1 MKIAFPTRDNETLS
15 RHFGKM
21 TAMVVVE
28 LDGDE
33 EVGREARDMAAMPA
47 CGDGHHGRPDFVVS
61 VVNDCDVVIANGIGI
76 PLADRIRSEG
86 VDVILTQNSP
96 DRGQRNW
103 IRLVPV
109 SHMRLKIGARIYTTQ
124 QW

>member
-86 VDVILTQNSP
+86 VDVILTRTRMIDGALAAYLDGS
-96 DRGQRNW
+96 
-103 IRLVPV
+103 IRHEPTLAHPT
-109 SHMRLKIGARIYTTQ
+109 SR
-124 QW
+124 